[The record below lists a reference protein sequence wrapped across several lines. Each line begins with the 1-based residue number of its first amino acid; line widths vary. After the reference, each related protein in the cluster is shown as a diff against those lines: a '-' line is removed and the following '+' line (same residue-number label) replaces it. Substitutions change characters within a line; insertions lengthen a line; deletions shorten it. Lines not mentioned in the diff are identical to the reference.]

1 VEARV
6 FRRREAI
13 DPLLE
18 ERRRDVRSSCLG
30 DMDGNLSGGGAQV
43 PVTVR
48 RRHLQ
53 LEEAW
58 ERKKTS
64 FSPRHKNQYF
74 GTATKRSIT

>member
-18 ERRRDVRSSCLG
+18 ERRRDVRSCLG
-30 DMDGNLSGGGAQV
+30 DMDGNLSGGGTQV
-43 PVTVR
+43 SIAVR

-58 ERKKTS
+58 EREDDL
-64 FSPRHKNQYF
+64 FIE
-74 GTATKRSIT
+74 A